1 MNTRSFVFQNK
12 VNNGDIF
19 KLKLSTRTDSSFRT
33 IEVYLKFNLEPVID
47 PKGLNRE
54 NILNNLYKHFVPE
67 FRKAQTP
74 ICRWSKI
81 QFVSCE
87 EKTIEGQDFL
97 SSSRDLKDICGGL
110 NYEITPL
117 KVSGREFIITLH
129 TSTEQKVNYFL
140 GAPPQ
145 DLLEEIKQQEGNDA
159 ISALF
164 DKIKKPFLNPINL
177 SKGCRLEIGMI
188 RKIGKNKQ
196 FEPIKKVEITYRTDN
211 PLP

>member
-1 MNTRSFVFQNK
+1 M
-12 VNNGDIF
+12 
-19 KLKLSTRTDSSFRT
+19 
-33 IEVYLKFNLEPVID
+33 
-47 PKGLNRE
+47 
-54 NILNNLYKHFVPE
+54 
-67 FRKAQTP
+67 
-74 ICRWSKI
+74 
-81 QFVSCE
+81 
-87 EKTIEGQDFL
+87 
-97 SSSRDLKDICGGL
+97 
-110 NYEITPL
+110 
-117 KVSGREFIITLH
+117 SGREFIITLH

-188 RKIGKNKQ
+188 REIGKNKQ